1 MCSLPGLFKWS
12 QDLYLLY
19 SRDHHVIE
27 RARELELQLTRLE
40 GYKKDDHIPKGYWPS
55 YFSDLPIFLEMA
67 PYYRFN
73 LFFAFDFGFDFGFE
87 EKRCTGV
94 NCKELDFNPDSLVR
108 LCLVEVSMC
117 VGFKADRNERISQ
130 TGLYPSLQ
138 RRLMFSS

>member
-1 MCSLPGLFKWS
+1 M
-12 QDLYLLY
+12 Y

-27 RARELELQLTRLE
+27 KAHELEQQVTRLE
-40 GYKKDDHIPKGYWPS
+40 GHKKDEHLPICYWPS
-55 YFSDLPIFLEMA
+55 FYYDLQINLEMA
-67 PYYRFN
+67 HSDRLYSLN
-73 LFFAFDFGFDFGFE
+73 HSFDYDLE
-87 EKRCTGV
+87 ENPCTCV
-94 NCKELDFNPDSLVR
+94 YCEKFDFNPDPLVR